1 MTAAVD
7 PSVYTD
13 MQGLAKLRQRA
24 RAEGGEHSQETLRE
38 VAGQFEALFVQQML
52 KTMRESTLNEG
63 LMDNDQSKFY
73 QGMFDQQIAL
83 EMTRGKGLGL
93 ADMLVRQLGGTSPT
107 NAEQRIR
114 EPADP
119 FLGPVAPLRRPQPA
133 NYASQPG
140 MPAVSGNAATPPS
153 DVPLPDTALAQWRP
167 QDRDQFVADLWPH
180 AQQAAQT
187 LGVDPRVLLAQAAL
201 ETGWGQH
208 VMQRRDGR
216 SSHNLFGIKADGRWD
231 GEQVSHRTVEFRHG
245 VVQREQAAFRAYPT
259 PAHSIADYADF
270 IRDNPRYADALGS
283 ADPGRYVTELQR
295 AGYATDPAY
304 ARKIMNIYNSDE
316 FQYAVAVAQS
326 RERLAATE
334 AQEVSSVDTQPMQSV
349 DIASTR
355 AGGG

>member
-1 MTAAVD
+1 
-7 PSVYTD
+7 
-13 MQGLAKLRQRA
+13 
-24 RAEGGEHSQETLRE
+24 
-38 VAGQFEALFVQQML
+38 
-52 KTMRESTLNEG
+52 MRESTLNEG
-63 LMDNDQSKFY
+63 LMDSDQSKFY

-93 ADMLVRQLGGTSPT
+93 ADMLVRHLGGSSPT
-107 NAEQRIR
+107 NAEQGIR

-119 FLGPVAPLRRPQPA
+119 FLGPATPLRRTQPA
-133 NYASQPG
+133 NYSQQPPG
-140 MPAVSGNAATPPS
+140 VPNAPAAPNAHGNSNDAAVAE
-153 DVPLPDTALAQWRP
+153 VPLPDTALAQWRP

-180 AQQAAQT
+180 AEQAARE
-187 LGVDPRVLLAQAAL
+187 LGVDARVLLAQAAL

-208 VMQRRDGR
+208 IMQRRDGR

-245 VVQREQAAFRAYPT
+245 VLQREQAAFRAYAT
-259 PAHSIADYADF
+259 PAHSLADYADF

-283 ADPGRYVTELQR
+283 TDPRRYVTELQR

-326 RERLAATE
+326 RERLAATQT
-334 AQEVSSVDTQPMQSV
+334 QEVSAVDTRPMQAPPQSS
-349 DIASTR
+349 DDASR
-355 AGGG
+355 RGEEG